1 MIASAITRSSC
12 SETQFLSSSVPE
24 NQSDPLVPKHIAII
38 MDGNGRWAKKRMLPR
53 VAGHKVG
60 MERARDITEAAGKRG
75 VRALTLFAFSS
86 ENWQRPFEEVS
97 YLMDLFVTGL
107 EREAQSLHKNG
118 VRLRVIGD
126 RSRFAE
132 KLQQRMAEAE
142 ALTAGNTA
150 LTLNIAANYG
160 GRWDIISAA
169 NQALA
174 VKRQAGDNS
183 ALQESDLTA
192 YLALADLPPL
202 DLLIRTGGEIR
213 ISNFLLWQ
221 AAYAELYFSPA
232 LWPDFGPAELDAAIA
247 DFGQRQRRF
256 GKTGEQITGET

>member
-1 MIASAITRSSC
+1 
-12 SETQFLSSSVPE
+12 LSSSVSETRP
-24 NQSDPLVPKHIAII
+24 SDLLVPQHIAII
-38 MDGNGRWAKKRMLPR
+38 MDGNGRWAKKRSLPR

-75 VRALTLFAFSS
+75 VRSLTLFAFSS

-107 EREAQSLHKNG
+107 EREAKSLHKNG

-132 KLQQRMAEAE
+132 KLQQRMAESE

-160 GRWDIISAA
+160 GRWDIVSAA
-169 NQALA
+169 NQALTAKRA
-174 VKRQAGDNS
+174 VGDLS
-183 ALQESDLTA
+183 PLQEADLNPHLT
-192 YLALADLPPL
+192 LADQPPL
-202 DLLIRTGGEIR
+202 DLLIRTGGEVR

-221 AAYAELYFSPA
+221 AAYAELYFSSA
-232 LWPDFGPAELDAAIA
+232 LWPDFGAAELDAAIA
-247 DFGQRQRRF
+247 DFSQRQRRF